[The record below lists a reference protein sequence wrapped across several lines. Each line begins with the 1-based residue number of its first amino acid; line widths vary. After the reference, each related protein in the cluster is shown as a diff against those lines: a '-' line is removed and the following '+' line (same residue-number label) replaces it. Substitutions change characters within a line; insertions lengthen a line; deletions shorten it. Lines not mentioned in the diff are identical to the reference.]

1 MGNMKVL
8 IIDGQGGRMGGQLVK
23 AVTERFPEAE
33 IMAVGTNSTAAA
45 AMVKSGAVY
54 AATGEN
60 AVMVACRK
68 ADVIIGPVGIVIAD
82 SLYGEVT
89 PGMALAVA
97 RSSAVRILLPLNRCE
112 NIIAGVQDTSIPG
125 LLEDAMRK
133 LALASAGA
141 DV

>member
-133 LALASAGA
+133 LALVSAGA